1 MAKRLHNGSTKPKS
15 PAALIA
21 LVVAQEE
28 EEEVAPQKAFITL
41 KFETCMLIIQHHPT
55 LPNPQPSIKLRERNG
70 SLWEAFYTNEET
82 QTLFDDMDQLS
93 DSFANDVKEA
103 YSWSKTLESF
113 RQEHHPS
120 KPCAFK
126 LKVTTRKEAIV
137 SSTFLSRRLM
147 PLIANGTVVPEFVAM
162 HKKEDADQKMTADF
176 FVKNKHYDRDF
187 DLHMTCYDSIRL
199 TFLRVPEFPSE
210 EAHC

>member
-1 MAKRLHNGSTKPKS
+1 MVKRLHDGSPKQKAS
-15 PAALIA
+15 VAA
-21 LVVAQEE
+21 
-28 EEEVAPQKAFITL
+28 PPPKKAFITL

-55 LPNPQPSIKLRERNG
+55 LPNPQPSIKLREANG
-70 SLWEAFYTNEET
+70 RLWEAFYTNEET

-93 DSFANDVKEA
+93 DRFANDVKEA
-103 YSWSKTLESF
+103 YSWCKTLEDF

-137 SSTFLSRRLM
+137 LSTFLSHRIM
-147 PLIANGTVVPEFVAM
+147 PLIADGTVVPEFIGMV
-162 HKKEDADQKMTADF
+162 HKEEECEEQIMTADF
-176 FVKNKHYDRDF
+176 FVKYKHHDRDF

-199 TFLRVPEFPSE
+199 TFLRVPEFSSE
-210 EAHC
+210 EP